1 MTPKEIEELNKQLEL
16 RAELEQIC
24 KARGFSLWDVFYSN
38 QTIFVDPDNSEQ
50 THDPSTDI
58 NVYWFNKF
66 KQKGGNPDT
75 IRVRKYPARPL

>member
-1 MTPKEIEELNKQLEL
+1 M
-16 RAELEQIC
+16 
-24 KARGFSLWDVFYSN
+24 FYSN

-66 KQKGGNPDT
+66 KQKGGNPET